1 MDSAAYN
8 FLSCDVE
15 ASVKFDKYSRTS
27 QRDMILI
34 GELENR
40 EKVFI
45 TVEAKVDE
53 SFGGTIDCSKTDQKS
68 NRVEGLIKKFIPHFK
83 ESDKKLRYQLLHAT
97 AATIEK
103 GSYGKAFQKSI
114 MLTLVFKTKGYGK
127 DVDYDRNKGDRN
139 FEDFCDFMQAIGAN
153 REGQSNVWNLNFK
166 GQEITFIYADIEFQ
180 NLYAENQ
187 LSDM

>member
-1 MDSAAYN
+1 MEKL
-8 FLSCDVE
+8 F
-15 ASVKFDKYSRTS
+15 K
-27 QRDMILI
+27 
-34 GELENR
+34 NR
-40 EKVFI
+40 L
-45 TVEAKVDE
+45 
-53 SFGGTIDCSKTDQKS
+53 C
-68 NRVEGLIKKFIPHFK
+68 
-83 ESDKKLRYQLLHAT
+83 
-97 AATIEK
+97 
-103 GSYGKAFQKSI
+103 
-114 MLTLVFKTKGYGK
+114 LVFKTKGYGK